1 MRTYY
6 IDIPKE
12 CDFCNKPATRFVIFK
27 FGFIV
32 RYEYFVCKVCKEH
45 TEKAELEARKR
56 YD

>member
-12 CDFCNKPATRFVIFK
+12 CDFCNKQATRFVIFK